1 MFKKTLLVA
10 ASVMTLASTGAFAA
24 GTPKPPVATNNNYG
38 AVTLKGNGASSIA
51 NVLVQELNCLGGN
64 NNNLG
69 LNDNTSTNL
78 PEHVYSPAKTTAA
91 NRLFDCNSES
101 VHADIQGQYVS
112 TGSGDGRADWKNL
125 NAAAIPDAK
134 NPFTTG
140 ADDWTNIHFAFSDA
154 AISSTELGA
163 YNSAAKPTAG
173 AAIQVP
179 MFVLPVAVAYSPV
192 YGKKKLGDGTVV
204 ELKFH
209 LKTPRADGTGGLR
222 LKKTTY
228 CGIFN
233 GTITNFNDPAITA
246 DNGGVPLFDTTND
259 TASRWSSAGVPIKLV
274 GRQEKS
280 GTTNIFTRHLTA
292 ACGGGYT
299 AGGTDLLPTGRIS
312 VAAGTDASGGYAEAT
327 YNKTTGALLSGESEV
342 PGKFGVVNGSDGV
355 AHAIAFAPADPVN
368 NGDVTLNGHFGYVGA
383 DWVAPATI
391 SASLLH
397 SADLQMASDTTGK
410 KFYAPTAANATL
422 SFKGILP
429 PQSDAKGKYNTT
441 PATGALTGNRND
453 PLAWV
458 LPASVASNP
467 LAQPVNGYPI
477 VGTTN
482 MLLYTCYA
490 NADVRKAVQA
500 FAELHLGKLT
510 VGDNIAATAKVPAK
524 LVTNVAKSSDGL
536 PTGILARNGI
546 APLPAQWV
554 NAINETFFTKVV
566 SGNNPGALNLW
577 IQDKLPKKASDVT
590 VANPNCTANVG
601 A

>member
-1 MFKKTLLVA
+1 MFNKTTLLVA

-24 GTPKPPVATNNNYG
+24 TKAPVATDNNYG
-38 AVTLKGNGASSIA
+38 AAVLKANGASSIA

-78 PEHVYSPAKTTAA
+78 PEHVYSPAKVTAA
-91 NRLFDCNSES
+91 NRLFDCNTES
-101 VHADIQGQYVS
+101 VHAAIEGQYVS
-112 TGSGDGRADWKNL
+112 TGSGDGRANWKNL
-125 NAAAIPDAK
+125 NAATVVDAK
-134 NPFTTG
+134 NPFTSGTNW
-140 ADDWTNIHFAFSDA
+140 ANIHFAFSDA
-154 AISSTELGA
+154 AISQAELDT
-163 YNSAAKPTAG
+163 YNATAKPTAG

-179 MFVLPVAVAYSPV
+179 MYILPVAVAYSPA
-192 YGKKKLGDGTVV
+192 YGKKKLSDGTVV

-222 LKKTTY
+222 LKKSTY

-233 GTITNFNDPAITA
+233 GTITNFNNAAFTQ
-246 DNGGVPLFDTTND
+246 DNGGVSLMDPNDTT
-259 TASRWSSAGVPIKLV
+259 ARWTSVGVPIKLV

-299 AGGTDLLPTGRIS
+299 NGGTDLLPTGRIS
-312 VAAGTDASGGYAEAT
+312 VASDLDSSGGYAAAT
-327 YNKTTGALLSGESEV
+327 YDKTSGALLAGKSEV
-342 PGKFGVVNGSDGV
+342 LGQFGVVNGSDGV
-355 AHAIAFAPADPVN
+355 AHAISLAPADPVN
-368 NGDVTLNGHFGYVGA
+368 VGDVTLNGHFGYVGA

-422 SFKGILP
+422 AFKGILP

-441 PATGALTGNRND
+441 AAAGALSGLRSS
-453 PLAWV
+453 PLSWV

-510 VGDNIAATAKVPAK
+510 VGDNIATTAKVPAK
-524 LVTNVAKSSDGL
+524 LVTNVAKASDGL
-536 PTGILARNGI
+536 ATGILGRNGI

-566 SGNNPGALNLW
+566 SGNNPAALNLY
-577 IQDKLPKKASDVT
+577 IQDKLPKKSSDVT
-590 VANPNCTANVG
+590 VANPGCTANVG